1 LRVGLV
7 GFSGAG
13 KSTVFAALT
22 GAPGN
27 PGKGG
32 LATIHVPDARV
43 DRLVEIWS
51 PKKVTYAEIVFE
63 DYPAGAFG
71 TGTGAISA
79 QALGD
84 MRNLDV
90 LAEVVDA
97 YSNDGDAAEV
107 ARLANAFHGELLLSD
122 LAIIEK
128 RLDRLTREKGEAGE
142 RECLELCRDTLE
154 ADRELRSLEL
164 GAQQL
169 ALLAAYRFL
178 TLKPRILV
186 VNLAED
192 RAAADPLEYADAVA
206 QTGIEA
212 VCMSAPLEAEL
223 AGLSE
228 EERAEFLTDLGLTT
242 GARGR
247 FVAVCYS
254 MLDLITFL
262 TAGEP
267 EVRAWPIRRGTKA
280 VDAAGK
286 IHSDIARGFIRAE
299 VIAYDDYVGLGGEAA
314 CRQAGKLKQQGK
326 DYIMADGD
334 VVHFRFNV

>member
-1 LRVGLV
+1 M
-7 GFSGAG
+7 
-13 KSTVFAALT
+13 
-22 GAPGN
+22 
-27 PGKGG
+27 
-32 LATIHVPDARV
+32 
-43 DRLVEIWS
+43 

-63 DYPAGAFG
+63 DYPSGAFG
-71 TGTGAISA
+71 SGTGAIST

-97 YSNDGDAAEV
+97 YSSGADPEAVAA
-107 ARLANAFHGELLLSD
+107 LASAFHAELLLSD

-154 ADRELRSLEL
+154 SDRELRQIDLS
-164 GAQQL
+164 AQQL
-169 ALLAAYRFL
+169 SLLSAYRFL

-186 VNLAED
+186 VNLPED
-192 RAAADPLEYADAVA
+192 QAATQPEVYQSSVVA
-206 QTGIEA
+206 TALEA
-212 VCMSAPLEAEL
+212 VCMSAPIEAEL
-223 AGLSE
+223 AALSE
-228 EERAEFLTDLGLTT
+228 EERREFLADLGL
-242 GARGR
+242 GEAARGR
-247 FVAVCYS
+247 FVAACYS

-262 TAGEP
+262 TAGDP

-299 VIAYDDYVGLGGEAA
+299 VIAYDDYVSLGGEAA